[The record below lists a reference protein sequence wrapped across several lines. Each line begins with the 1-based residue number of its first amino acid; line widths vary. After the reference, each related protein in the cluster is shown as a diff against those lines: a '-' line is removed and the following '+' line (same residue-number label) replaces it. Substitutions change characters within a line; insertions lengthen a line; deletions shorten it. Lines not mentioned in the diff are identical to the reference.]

1 MQTTVIQDD
10 LVLYH
15 MKHSKNGFSKTNC
28 LFKVM
33 KGQKEI
39 LSSIESKDDFLQVG
53 LGNIDD
59 IEIISDGDIKAYP
72 VPAYFSKNQ
81 TCKMVNTNEG
91 VSIISNLSVPL
102 RKGDPSKNFASAIFK
117 TEIITGDQNKFRVLT
132 THVSGNVS
140 YDFAQLTFDSTNDEQ
155 VFGMGLQYT
164 HTNFKGKKVQIITS
178 EGGVGR
184 GLEPLTSL
192 LNA

>member
-1 MQTTVIQDD
+1 MIKQLTILILVLLISEVMGTKFEKLKDRMKTTVIKDD

-15 MKHSKNGFSKTNC
+15 MKDSKNDFSKSNC

-59 IEIISDGDIKAYP
+59 IEIISDGDIQAYP

-102 RKGDPSKNFASAIFK
+102 RKGDPSDNFAFASFK
-117 TEIITGDQNKFRVLT
+117 T
-132 THVSGNVS
+132 
-140 YDFAQLTFDSTNDEQ
+140 
-155 VFGMGLQYT
+155 
-164 HTNFKGKKVQIITS
+164 
-178 EGGVGR
+178 
-184 GLEPLTSL
+184 
-192 LNA
+192 

>member
-1 MQTTVIQDD
+1 MIKQLTILILVLLISEVMGTKFEKLKDRMKTTVIKDD

-15 MKHSKNGFSKTNC
+15 MKDSKNDFSKSNC

-59 IEIISDGDIKAYP
+59 IEIIFDGDIQAYP
-72 VPAYFSKNQ
+72 VPSYFSKNQ

-91 VSIISNLSVPL
+91 VSIISNISVPL
-102 RKGDPSKNFASAIFK
+102 RKGDPSVNFAFASFK
-117 TEIITGDQNKFRVLT
+117 T
-132 THVSGNVS
+132 
-140 YDFAQLTFDSTNDEQ
+140 
-155 VFGMGLQYT
+155 
-164 HTNFKGKKVQIITS
+164 
-178 EGGVGR
+178 
-184 GLEPLTSL
+184 
-192 LNA
+192 